1 MFIINPDPY
10 SLPVYRIGPFR
21 TADLAIN
28 HCLPDS
34 DLIDDYLSERF
45 AGKEL
50 IYTENGRSAINTAIH
65 YFKPAKND
73 VVTIL
78 TSSGNFYIS
87 GCVTGEI
94 EKFCKWSRKI
104 EPETK
109 IIFVN
114 HEFGYP
120 YPKLT
125 QLKMYNIPIIE
136 DCAGSFLSDDAD
148 KAIGN
153 VGDFVIYSFPKMFP
167 LQVGGLLVSNT
178 KKRVT
183 RQQVE
188 SRKLRHIKNV
198 LSNYIDTVEDIKT
211 KRIHNYEYLK
221 SKFESLGLTE
231 RFKSEDGVV
240 PGVFMF
246 KTEGQNIDLP
256 ELKKYFYAHGVQC
269 SVFYGEDAFFIPVH
283 QALCEYDLLY
293 FYEVTRSF
301 IQKSKNE
308 ILQY

>member
-21 TADLAIN
+21 TADLAFN

-34 DLIDDYLSERF
+34 DLTDEYLGERF
-45 AGKEL
+45 AGKAL
-50 IYTENGRSAINTAIH
+50 IYTENGRSAINMALS
-65 YFKPAKND
+65 YFKPDKND

-87 GCVTGEI
+87 GCVTREI
-94 EKFCKWSRKI
+94 EKFCKWSRKF

-120 YPKLT
+120 YQELQ
-125 QLKMYNIPIIE
+125 QLKNYNIPIIE
-136 DCAGSFLSDDAD
+136 DCAGSFLSDD
-148 KAIGN
+148 KNKTIGN
-153 VGDFVIYSFPKMFP
+153 IGEFVIYSFPKMFP
-167 LQVGGLLVSNT
+167 LQIGGLLVSNM
-178 KKRVT
+178 KNSINMVE
-183 RQQVE
+183 QIE

-198 LSNYIDTVEDIKT
+198 LSYYIGSITDIKR
-211 KRIHNYEYLK
+211 KRIYNYEYLRA
-221 SKFESLGLTE
+221 KFKSLGLTE
-231 RFKSEDGVV
+231 RFQIDNRVV

-246 KTEGQNIDLP
+246 KTEDIKISLP

-269 SVFYGEDAFFIPVH
+269 SIFYGEEAFFIPVH
-283 QALCEYDLLY
+283 QSLNEQDLLY
-293 FYEVTRSF
+293 FYEVIKSF
-301 IQKSKNE
+301 IYKDE
-308 ILQY
+308 T